1 MRIWVVTAKKGEHDK
16 HTEMADH
23 NHDRCGGEQVSI
35 LLTCHQVFRHIAIAS
50 ILVLVKPEPFH
61 QIMKIELSQLLE
73 D

>member
-23 NHDRCGGEQVSI
+23 HHDRCGGEQVSI
-35 LLTCHQVFRHIAIAS
+35 LLTCHQVFRHIAVAS
-50 ILVLVKPEPFH
+50 ILVLVKPEPLH
-61 QIMKIELSQLLE
+61 QIMQIEMSQLLE